1 MCYLATS
8 KEESEMFIKS
18 AQAEDDENTSK
29 IVLTC
34 LPQDHCDD
42 LMKYVGLGFLVFFL
56 GGGGMN
62 IQ

>member
-8 KEESEMFIKS
+8 KEESEMFIKT
-18 AQAEDDENTSK
+18 AQAENDENTSK

-34 LPQDHCDD
+34 LPQDYCDD
-42 LMKYVGLGFLVFFL
+42 LMKYVGLSFLFWG
-56 GGGGMN
+56 GGGGMK